1 MTKITE
7 VLSVSSAAS
16 ADKEMPGEGIR
27 ISTDTI
33 YRLRLISVAGWFAN
47 NAELWYT
54 RARTEQ
60 YLEFARQMPIRLPS
74 FLRDAPPPLLNNGA
88 LKKKP
93 ALSSSLSLA
102 RSSRGEKRVGGD
114 GAGGGACRRAAGA
127 LRSSLVQICAGSDL

>member
-16 ADKEMPGEGIR
+16 TDKEMPGEGIR

-47 NAELWYT
+47 NAERWYT
-54 RARTEQ
+54 CARVEQ

-74 FLRDAPPPLLNNGA
+74 FLRN
-88 LKKKP
+88 
-93 ALSSSLSLA
+93 
-102 RSSRGEKRVGGD
+102 
-114 GAGGGACRRAAGA
+114 AC
-127 LRSSLVQICAGSDL
+127 LFK